1 MPAYGYLLIAFGA
14 LGIVCF
20 ALVWKSDRKR
30 FSVGLGFLG
39 LVAGMIIGLSETPI
53 IASAVT
59 SSFALVGA
67 LLPMYLNKDS
77 QNALPKLETWVGP
90 FATLLLAGI
99 LSGITIRVNELLF
112 FPSEPNVTSLR
123 DSYQRQ
129 GFTSEQVD
137 SIMSAQ
143 AAALSRKEA
152 PPLPPDPKPHG
163 SISLKS
169 AMSSISFASAEE
181 AFNEAKKKDNPSE
194 ALATLEHNANPAH
207 AEAFKQAISEARAEV
222 LADLKRTDPKA
233 TDASVSRE
241 MIFNRLVRTHD
252 ERKARNQP

>member
-1 MPAYGYLLIAFGA
+1 MPAYGYLLIALGA
-14 LGIVCF
+14 LGTACF

-30 FSVGLGFLG
+30 FSAGLGFLG

-112 FPSEPNVTSLR
+112 FPTAPNVTNLR
-123 DSYQRQ
+123 NLYKKQ
-129 GFTSEQVD
+129 GFTPEQID
-137 SIMSAQ
+137 SIMRAQ
-143 AAALSRKEA
+143 AEALSRKE
-152 PPLPPDPKPHG
+152 PP
-163 SISLKS
+163 
-169 AMSSISFASAEE
+169 
-181 AFNEAKKKDNPSE
+181 
-194 ALATLEHNANPAH
+194 ALRL
-207 AEAFKQAISEARAEV
+207 IRS
-222 LADLKRTDPKA
+222 RTG
-233 TDASVSRE
+233 
-241 MIFNRLVRTHD
+241 RLL
-252 ERKARNQP
+252 